1 MIFSFEETDDFEETD
16 NFDDEPEDSYLDE
29 EDADVVGLEDDLDD
43 AATALSHAFREAT
56 ATEVVEEDEE
66 EEEEEEETVEEPED
80 EKAVEEPEDEKAVE
94 EPEDEKAVEE
104 PEDEKENTTEEAY
117 NEGTEAYEQRLAEAI
132 DALPDEEDLEVDI
145 PPLELPPV
153 EVEFFRPQEQD
164 NLAYADAMKAYYEE
178 KDYQR
183 AIEKF
188 REAIENEAQDT
199 GGNVADSNSIVAK
212 AMYWQ
217 AEAYVKM
224 QDIPQAIVTFE
235 NLSQTYKEHYLSL
248 AAKRRTAQLNPE

>member
-1 MIFSFEETDDFEETD
+1 MVFSFEETDDFEEID

-56 ATEVVEEDEE
+56 AAEVVEED

-80 EKAVEEPEDEKAVE
+80 EKAVEEPK
-94 EPEDEKAVEE
+94 
-104 PEDEKENTTEEAY
+104 DEKENTTETTEEAY
-117 NEGTEAYEQRLAEAI
+117 NEGAEAYEQRLAEAI

-153 EVEFFRPQEQD
+153 EVEFFQPQEQD

-199 GGNVADSNSIVAK
+199 GGNVTDSNSIVAK